1 VDNFKKARILIVEDD
16 IDNLEFLKRLLLLKG
31 IEVITATSG
40 EEAVELI
47 KKDQTIQLVLM
58 DILLPQM
65 SGYEATALIKELKPE
80 LPIIAQTAFA
90 MHNDREKC
98 LEFGCDDYISKPIN
112 KDLLYRKINNLL

>member
-1 VDNFKKARILIVEDD
+1 MDNLKKARILIVEDD
-16 IDNLEFLKRLLLLKG
+16 LDNLEFLKRLLQLKG
-31 IEVITATSG
+31 IEVITSTSG
-40 EEAVELI
+40 EEAITLI
-47 KKDQTIQLVLM
+47 QNDQTIQLVLM

-65 SGYEATALIKELKPE
+65 SGYEAATIIKELKPE

-98 LEFGCDDYISKPIN
+98 LEFGCDDYISKPIS

>member
-1 VDNFKKARILIVEDD
+1 MEDFKNIRILIVEDD

-31 IEVITATSG
+31 IDVITAASG
-40 EEAVELI
+40 EEAVEII
-47 KKDQTIQLVLM
+47 KKDQSIQLVLM

-65 SGYEATALIKELKPE
+65 SGYEATVLIKEINPG

-98 LEFGCDDYISKPIN
+98 LEFGCDDYISKPIS
-112 KDLLYRKINNLL
+112 KDLLYRKIANLL

>member
-1 VDNFKKARILIVEDD
+1 LDNLKKARILIVEDD
-16 IDNLEFLKRLLLLKG
+16 LDNLEFLKRLLQLKG
-31 IEVITATSG
+31 IEVITSTSG
-40 EEAVELI
+40 EEAITLI
-47 KKDQTIQLVLM
+47 QNDQTIQLVLM

-65 SGYEATALIKELKPE
+65 SGYEAATIIKELKPE

-98 LEFGCDDYISKPIN
+98 LEFGCDDYISKPIS